1 MGMTTN
7 FIDTVHILHL
17 AVYSFF
23 YVFGRMWLPLK
34 SSTSLDAMHIFM
46 RIVMHIQEYAN
57 LNSDQ
62 LVQKLFP
69 PNIVPAKYNMFTVL
83 HRNVI
88 SLL

>member
-1 MGMTTN
+1 
-7 FIDTVHILHL
+7 
-17 AVYSFF
+17 
-23 YVFGRMWLPLK
+23 
-34 SSTSLDAMHIFM
+34 
-46 RIVMHIQEYAN
+46 MHIQEYAN

-69 PNIVPAKYNMFTVL
+69 PNIVHAKCNMFTVL